1 MLYSEWKNLAVCI
14 AIPTGF
20 CTQFIRHFSL
30 SKPSDGDVRE
40 HRGCL
45 EMEIY
50 LILDGFP
57 VRFREWRSTCLTPM
71 NGCDWKN
78 SGGSRWRANW
88 RNQNSR
94 IIVRLQE
101 IPIKILQRRK
111 RMPFKF
117 AGKGNEYKFTHL
129 RRKFLRTWKVASGN
143 TVEQRGTVVSEDIRF
158 PTIFCL
164 RCFIWLSS
172 TIKENT

>member
-1 MLYSEWKNLAVCI
+1 
-14 AIPTGF
+14 
-20 CTQFIRHFSL
+20 
-30 SKPSDGDVRE
+30 
-40 HRGCL
+40 
-45 EMEIY
+45 MEIY

-111 RMPFKF
+111 KNAVQVRRKRKRVQVYSF
-117 AGKGNEYKFTHL
+117 ATQVPANLKGCFWKHGGATWNGGFRRHSVSDDFLPKVFYLIVLDNQGKYLKGNLVHSQNVINQK
-129 RRKFLRTWKVASGN
+129 
-143 TVEQRGTVVSEDIRF
+143 I
-158 PTIFCL
+158 
-164 RCFIWLSS
+164 
-172 TIKENT
+172 